1 MLMRLFTS
9 IAVFGFVLA
18 APHTA
23 AAQSPP
29 PQSPVCMAHCET
41 VCKSIRRVSKGECML
56 KCTGR
61 CRDGGKE
68 IKKEE

>member
-23 AAQSPP
+23 AAQVPGASPA
-29 PQSPVCMAHCET
+29 CKARCET
-41 VCKSIRRVSKGECML
+41 VCKSIARVSKGECML

-61 CRDGGKE
+61 CRDGGK
-68 IKKEE
+68 KKQ

>member
-1 MLMRLFTS
+1 MLMRLFAS

-23 AAQSPP
+23 AAQAPGA
-29 PQSPVCMAHCET
+29 SPVCMAHCET
-41 VCKSIRRVSKGECML
+41 VCKSITRVSKGECML

-61 CRDGGKE
+61 CRDGGK
-68 IKKEE
+68 KKK